1 MGTKK
6 KLGLGVAS
14 AALGLALVGG
24 GTWAAFND
32 IETTQATYAAGTLDL
47 NAKDTSARVNLSN
60 LKPGDK
66 FTKDFEFKNDG
77 SLAIKEVL
85 MQVGYSNFVDG
96 NAKNGGKSTAEDFL
110 KQFKVSVLT
119 VGVEGGN
126 GYPKNIILDE
136 ANLYDLY
143 NMSAKKDKNAYEKVK
158 KAIEPEFLHDNGK
171 INVATINGKTAPE
184 YDGIPKDP
192 YDFDKVQ
199 LVIEFVND
207 KTTDAS
213 GRMVQN
219 KYQGDSVQLDF
230 SFEATQWNGLTI
242 DGKKHADEKGY
253 VKENERA
260 HSEDKEWCNLK
271 NGSL

>member
-143 NMSAKKDKNAYEKVK
+143 NMSAKKIRARTK
-158 KAIEPEFLHDNGK
+158 K
-171 INVATINGKTAPE
+171 
-184 YDGIPKDP
+184 
-192 YDFDKVQ
+192 
-199 LVIEFVND
+199 
-207 KTTDAS
+207 
-213 GRMVQN
+213 
-219 KYQGDSVQLDF
+219 
-230 SFEATQWNGLTI
+230 
-242 DGKKHADEKGY
+242 
-253 VKENERA
+253 
-260 HSEDKEWCNLK
+260 
-271 NGSL
+271 

>member
-143 NMSAKKDKNAYEKVK
+143 NMSAKKDKSAYEKVK

-192 YDFDKVQ
+192 YDFDRVQ

-230 SFEATQWNGLTI
+230 SFEGTQWNGLTI

-260 HSEDKEWCNLK
+260 HSEDK
-271 NGSL
+271 